1 MTEAMNWVVQLMPSQ
16 SLKFCIAE
24 YQQQFQCWFCR
35 GSKIALDIAKGLIYL
50 HSMQIAHLDLKS
62 PNVMLTANDEAKIGD
77 VGLGKLVANPNA
89 IATQQ
94 GRFAP
99 KVAFNIT
106 GELR

>member
-1 MTEAMNWVVQLMPSQ
+1 
-16 SLKFCIAE
+16 
-24 YQQQFQCWFCR
+24 
-35 GSKIALDIAKGLIYL
+35 
-50 HSMQIAHLDLKS
+50 MQIAHLDLKS